1 MKRSVISQY
10 DQLKGRM
17 EGYAAMLYYRYANLC
32 IKADEL
38 SLLPIVIVIEGETK
52 KFEDVANVAKD
63 GEYAFKIFPK
73 YDDDLEAVSMGITHE
88 HPEFKQER
96 KTLEVQTE
104 DGKNVEIPYLLVTMP
119 PVDNDRHDVLKQGA
133 DALYQECKAQME
145 AAKTQAEAEIAMLMA
160 GESKDAIDNV
170 NDAVKELI
178 KTWTEKR
185 DQLHDQK
192 LKEIDDALAHYLQGK
207 QQEEQERHE
216 SEEAAGDGGNSLD
229 LSKMAE

>member
-38 SLLPIVIVIEGETK
+38 SLLPIVIVVEGETK

-145 AAKTQAEAEIAMLMA
+145 AAKTQAEAEPQLMERQGTQSRKGRIATPQASLQA
-160 GESKDAIDNV
+160 DAREERCRLLRRS
-170 NDAVKELI
+170 DA
-178 KTWTEKR
+178 R
-185 DQLHDQK
+185 
-192 LKEIDDALAHYLQGK
+192 
-207 QQEEQERHE
+207 
-216 SEEAAGDGGNSLD
+216 AARLCRRQTLPPNQ
-229 LSKMAE
+229 

>member
-1 MKRSVISQY
+1 
-10 DQLKGRM
+10 
-17 EGYAAMLYYRYANLC
+17 MLYYRYANLC

-38 SLLPIVIVIEGETK
+38 SLLPIVIVVEGETK

-170 NDAVKELI
+170 NDAVKERHLLRI
-178 KTWTEKR
+178 AAH
-185 DQLHDQK
+185 DFQFPASLCPLDVPLAQLRRHLAHHARRAMLVRLMVDCHLQEPRK
-192 LKEIDDALAHYLQGK
+192 LKPLHLDIGMLGAHDSPPSFFVRSQ
-207 QQEEQERHE
+207 
-216 SEEAAGDGGNSLD
+216 
-229 LSKMAE
+229 